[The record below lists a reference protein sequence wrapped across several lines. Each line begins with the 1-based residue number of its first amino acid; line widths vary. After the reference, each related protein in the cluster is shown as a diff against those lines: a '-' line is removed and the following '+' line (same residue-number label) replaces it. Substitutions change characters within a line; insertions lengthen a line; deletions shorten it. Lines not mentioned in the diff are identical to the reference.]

1 MDDND
6 EILQEYWYT
15 DLSSSYSD
23 ISQSQSQSQ
32 SQSTDDQ
39 VIDIA
44 AIFIALVMKEVISYG
59 TSTYDKTPYHTSA
72 LTGEMWVTELLCGHP
87 ERIRNELGVHKHVFL
102 SLCTDLCRY
111 GHRDSKTLSLEEQL
125 AIFLYMC
132 VTGLSIQ
139 HVSKRFQH
147 ATDTT
152 SW

>member
-23 ISQSQSQSQ
+23 ISQSQSQ

-59 TSTYDKTPYHTSA
+59 TSTYDIMPYHTSA
-72 LTGEMWVTELLCGHP
+72 LMGEMWVTELLCGHP
-87 ERIRNELGVHKHVFL
+87 ERI
-102 SLCTDLCRY
+102 
-111 GHRDSKTLSLEEQL
+111 
-125 AIFLYMC
+125 
-132 VTGLSIQ
+132 
-139 HVSKRFQH
+139 
-147 ATDTT
+147 
-152 SW
+152 